1 MKGNSK
7 MAWLIKKSFC
17 YFNEISRRYQDV
29 IKNKIVYQY
38 GKIKAWPKKKG
49 TKTNND
55 QCIQTEK

>member
-1 MKGNSK
+1 